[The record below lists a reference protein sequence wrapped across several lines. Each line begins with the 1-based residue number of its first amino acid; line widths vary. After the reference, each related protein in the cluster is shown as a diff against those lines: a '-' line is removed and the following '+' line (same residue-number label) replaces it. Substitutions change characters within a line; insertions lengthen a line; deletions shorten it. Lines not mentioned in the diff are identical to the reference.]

1 MDSIINLDP
10 LNKDMM
16 DSIVYYSD
24 GRIDIAEN
32 YGTRI
37 IRNQLRQ
44 NLQNHLGLNGKVLND
59 GSIISDT
66 ETEIVKGRRDAYKEE
81 SDLIEELE
89 QMGELTQERIDEEIE
104 NLLSQNP
111 REDFVGVKLF
121 VLSQTM

>member
-44 NLQNHLGLNGKVLND
+44 NLQNHLGLNGKILND
-59 GSIISDT
+59 GSTISDT
-66 ETEIVKGRRDAYKEE
+66 DNFNE
-81 SDLIEELE
+81 SMRKSL
-89 QMGELTQERIDEEIE
+89 
-104 NLLSQNP
+104 
-111 REDFVGVKLF
+111 
-121 VLSQTM
+121 

>member
-44 NLQNHLGLNGKVLND
+44 NLQNHLGLNGKILND
-59 GSIISDT
+59 GSTISDT
-66 ETEIVKGRRDAYKEE
+66 DNFNKKAIGNTC
-81 SDLIEELE
+81 
-89 QMGELTQERIDEEIE
+89 
-104 NLLSQNP
+104 
-111 REDFVGVKLF
+111 
-121 VLSQTM
+121 

>member
-1 MDSIINLDP
+1 
-10 LNKDMM
+10 M

-44 NLQNHLGLNGKVLND
+44 NLQNHLGLNGKILND

-81 SDLIEELE
+81 SDFIEELE
-89 QMGELTQERIDEEIE
+89 QMGELTQERVDEGIH
-104 NLLSQNP
+104 NM
-111 REDFVGVKLF
+111 
-121 VLSQTM
+121 VLTNCCN